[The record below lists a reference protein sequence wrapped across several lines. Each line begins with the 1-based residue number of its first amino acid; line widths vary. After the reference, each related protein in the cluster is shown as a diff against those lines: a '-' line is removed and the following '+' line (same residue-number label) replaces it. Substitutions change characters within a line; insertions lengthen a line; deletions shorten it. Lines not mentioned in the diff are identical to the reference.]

1 MGVPI
6 VGTIGRKLFGSRND
20 RLVKR
25 YMKLVDQ
32 VSALEAETIVLTD
45 QELLAKTD
53 EFRERIANGKETE
66 TDLIP
71 EAFAVARESMDR
83 AVGIRNIFDPV
94 HEFDPTLLDDAARKL
109 YEETKATMDA
119 TEPHPPTG
127 EFLGSNEPVPSWKFV
142 DIPVALYHAV
152 RKIYPNSKP
161 PFRARPFDVQL
172 IGAVVLYEGRI
183 AEMKTGEGSFT
194 GIFI

>member
-45 QELLAKTD
+45 QELRAKTD

-94 HEFDPTLLDDAARKL
+94 RKKVIRRNQGNNGC
-109 YEETKATMDA
+109 Y
-119 TEPHPPTG
+119 
-127 EFLGSNEPVPSWKFV
+127 
-142 DIPVALYHAV
+142 
-152 RKIYPNSKP
+152 
-161 PFRARPFDVQL
+161 
-172 IGAVVLYEGRI
+172 
-183 AEMKTGEGSFT
+183 
-194 GIFI
+194 